1 MGVFRAS
8 LSSAA
13 ILLAAFALGLPGA
26 APAGAAPSPSP
37 AKAPAA
43 AASAPATPGQPDA
56 EGRFEGLAS
65 WYGAQFHG
73 RLTSNGEIYDK
84 EGLTAAHRSL
94 PFGTLLRVTS
104 FDTGASVVVRV
115 NDRGP
120 FVGGRVL
127 DLSEA
132 AARLIGMVATGT
144 ARVSCKILPP
154 EEAAAFGSPVPKAAS
169 GRPESSAQAGSQGG
183 LAGGASVGAAGSA
196 GGASSSEAGGSATTQ
211 APAGASAYR
220 IQVASY
226 RDEKNA
232 LATLERLRMAGLA
245 PDLEVAGVYRRI
257 VFPLVPAAEAE
268 TLAARLR
275 AMGYRDLLVTRTLAS
290 K

>member
-1 MGVFRAS
+1 MGVSRAS
-8 LSSAA
+8 LSSAVF
-13 ILLAAFALGLPGA
+13 LLAAFALGLPGA
-26 APAGAAPSPSP
+26 APAGAAPSP

-43 AASAPATPGQPDA
+43 AATPGQPDA

-94 PFGTLLRVTS
+94 PLGTLLRVTS

>member
-1 MGVFRAS
+1 MGVSRAS

-73 RLTSNGEIYDK
+73 RQTSNGEIYDK

-120 FVGGRVL
+120 FVAGRVL

-132 AARLIGMVATGT
+132 AARIIGMVATGT

-154 EEAAAFGSPVPKAAS
+154 EEAAAFGSPAPKAAP
-169 GRPESSAQAGSQGG
+169 GRSESSAQDGSKGG
-183 LAGGASVGAAGSA
+183 LAGVAAGSA
-196 GGASSSEAGGSATTQ
+196 GGASSSEAGGSAATQ
-211 APAGASAYR
+211 APAGASVYR

-245 PDLEVAGVYRRI
+245 PELEVAGVYRRI

-290 K
+290 R